1 MSKNSEIKTEA
12 IVLKRTNYREADR
25 ILMLITPFGK
35 KTALAKGVRKEKSK
49 LAGSVEPFTITE
61 MNLHEGKSEFLIV
74 TGARCK
80 KFYANLLKDLNKLE
94 AASEI
99 LKKIMR
105 ASDAVDNP
113 EHFELTKE
121 CFDALNDGA
130 DEEIV
135 LAWFYLNLARTGGEE
150 MNLHFDVEGKPLK
163 EDERYVWDSIERTM
177 RRDEKGE
184 IGANEI
190 KMLRLMVSAKLAL
203 ILRVKEAK
211 DMAAELLY
219 IAKSLNQI

>member
-25 ILMLITPFGK
+25 ILMLITPLGK
-35 KTALAKGVRKEKSK
+35 KTALAKAARKEKSK
-49 LAGSVEPFTITE
+49 LAGSIEPFTLTE

-94 AASEI
+94 VASEI

-105 ASDAVDNP
+105 VSDSVDNP
-113 EHFELTKE
+113 EYFVLTKE
-121 CFDALNDGA
+121 CLETLNDGA
-130 DEEIV
+130 DEEVV
-135 LAWFYLNLARTGGEE
+135 LTWFYLNLAKASGEE

-163 EDERYVWDSIERTM
+163 EGEHYVWDSVEKAM
-177 RRDEKGE
+177 RRDAKGE

-190 KMLRLMVSAKLAL
+190 KMLRLIVSAKLAL
-203 ILRVKEAK
+203 VLRVKEAEE
-211 DMAAELLY
+211 MAPELLY
-219 IAKSLNQI
+219 IAKTLNQL

>member
-25 ILMLITPFGK
+25 ILMLITPLGK
-35 KTALAKGVRKEKSK
+35 KTALAKAARKEKSK
-49 LAGSVEPFTITE
+49 LAGSIEPFTLTE

-94 AASEI
+94 VASEI

-105 ASDAVDNP
+105 VSDSVDNP
-113 EHFELTKE
+113 EYFVLTKE
-121 CFDALNDGA
+121 CLETLNDGA
-130 DEEIV
+130 DEEVV
-135 LAWFYLNLARTGGEE
+135 LAWFYLNLAKASGEE

-163 EDERYVWDSIERTM
+163 EDEHYVWDSVEKAM
-177 RRDEKGE
+177 RRDAKGE

-190 KMLRLMVSAKLAL
+190 KMLRLIVSAKLAL
-203 ILRVKEAK
+203 VLRVKEAEE
-211 DMAAELLY
+211 MAPELLY
-219 IAKSLNQI
+219 IAKTLNQL